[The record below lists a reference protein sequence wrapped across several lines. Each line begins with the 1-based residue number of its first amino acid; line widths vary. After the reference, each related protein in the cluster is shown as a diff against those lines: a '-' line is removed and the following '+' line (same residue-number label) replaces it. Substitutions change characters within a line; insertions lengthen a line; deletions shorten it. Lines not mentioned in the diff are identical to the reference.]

1 MQHTIRKRKETEPII
16 PVLGRGCHQFEVS
29 LNHREKGRRK
39 RREGRERQ
47 ERGRQFL
54 GNKELYDTQAV

>member
-1 MQHTIRKRKETEPII
+1 MI

-29 LNHREKGRRK
+29 LNHGEKGRRE

-54 GNKELYDTQAV
+54 GNKELYETQAV